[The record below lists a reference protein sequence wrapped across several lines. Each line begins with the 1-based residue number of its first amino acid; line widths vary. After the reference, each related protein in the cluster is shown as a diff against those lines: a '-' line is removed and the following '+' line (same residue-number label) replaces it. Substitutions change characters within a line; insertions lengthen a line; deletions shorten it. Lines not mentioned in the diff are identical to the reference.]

1 MLGVFFCN
9 RRARMTVTSSTR
21 SAHLSLS
28 EKCLGH
34 ARLRAAG
41 FFVPVVEAGLPVPDG
56 PADPGPFGGLA
67 KGLVVMCARGVVGR
81 GETTELT
88 DVDWPAVVF
97 RPFAGLFNGRRKSPP
112 AARITGP
119 GLGVVC
125 LQPISD
131 GRTEL
136 EPGPGASGRAAGRGR
151 VFPSVSNRCRST
163 WHPGG

>member
-1 MLGVFFCN
+1 
-9 RRARMTVTSSTR
+9 MTVMSSPR
-21 SAHLSLS
+21 SAGLGLS
-28 EKCLGH
+28 EKCLAH
-34 ARLRAAG
+34 AGLRAAG

-56 PADPGPFGGLA
+56 PADPGSFGGLA

-97 RPFAGLFNGRRKSPP
+97 RPFAGLLNGRRKSPP

-125 LQPISD
+125 LQPIGD
-131 GRTEL
+131 GRT
-136 EPGPGASGRAAGRGR
+136 
-151 VFPSVSNRCRST
+151 
-163 WHPGG
+163 